1 MRDIRKL
8 KHEKDYYEPKRI
20 SNFWNN
26 NYIEY
31 RSNGDKNRNLSL
43 DEYLHKIKPY
53 LRNMIINLQNFD
65 VWKIQLTIA
74 ITFISSKDAEDERVM
89 HSSSGNLKFT
99 PYSDANNVINK
110 LFKSLRSRYQENLE
124 A

>member
-53 LRNMIINLQNFD
+53 LRNMRINLQNFD

-99 PYSDANNVINK
+99 PYSDANDVINK

>member
-1 MRDIRKL
+1 MRDIRKR

-53 LRNMIINLQNFD
+53 LRNMRINLQNFD
-65 VWKIQLTIA
+65 VWKI
-74 ITFISSKDAEDERVM
+74 
-89 HSSSGNLKFT
+89 
-99 PYSDANNVINK
+99 
-110 LFKSLRSRYQENLE
+110 
-124 A
+124 

>member
-1 MRDIRKL
+1 MVREKKPKIIWYKLKDKIIRDIWTLFEKEEEKEERKRKKHNEKKKKDIMWDIRKL
-8 KHEKDYYEPKRI
+8 KHEKDYHEPKRI

-31 RSNGDKNRNLSL
+31 RSNGDKNRNLLL

-65 VWKIQLTIA
+65 VWKI
-74 ITFISSKDAEDERVM
+74 
-89 HSSSGNLKFT
+89 
-99 PYSDANNVINK
+99 
-110 LFKSLRSRYQENLE
+110 
-124 A
+124 